1 MFLTPQRNFIPWAW
15 GDFLRDGHLKC
26 PSADLQVPSIAFIP
40 KLQEFAPKTGS
51 QVDHLRSESAFT
63 FACFFFVLCSLVLL
77 VLLQKVDPMAV
88 CLRMIR
94 PRKEMKKGEDDAA
107 TIGMRQVCDN
117 MFS

>member
-1 MFLTPQRNFIPWAW
+1 MGISNARVLTFRFRRLHLFRSSRNLLPRPGA
-15 GDFLRDGHLKC
+15 
-26 PSADLQVPSIAFIP
+26 
-40 KLQEFAPKTGS
+40 KLII
-51 QVDHLRSESAFT
+51 
-63 FACFFFVLCSLVLL
+63 FVLTVLL

-117 MFS
+117 MFG